1 MMRKRKSDSVIEQ
14 VMDELNEESSSSLN
28 TSPNLFSPELLNEP
42 AKTASQE
49 DVVLLERTGVSQE
62 PALSE
67 ELLSKPINPPADEV
81 FPPYKENMKQK
92 KKSKKT
98 TSISMPIDEVTP
110 EDELSELENLLSFEP
125 NRNKYAEEPKKVS
138 TGQLESTKPV
148 STQKKSKK
156 RLDLKEHVSGIFQ
169 PEIYAESFTRGLSKG
184 GMPSQAVDPRISISL
199 KHSENL
205 RVAQERIMT
214 LEEEIERLRKENEE
228 LISAGDI
235 FRERLDK
242 ITVQNDNL
250 KKSYEESREEF
261 QEEKKTLM
269 NTLRDQ
275 SQEMEKMS
283 LKNKELEKRL
293 SNNIQQIRVRE
304 RELENRLEL
313 MKLDSQTLVREKDQY
328 ILDLKRQI
336 DRIKMDLETQKNRY
350 TETEEKLK
358 GQKSQTRRA
367 ARGLQMALHILRG
380 NDFAVEER
388 EPEKEE

>member
-1 MMRKRKSDSVIEQ
+1 MMRKRKSNSVIEQ
-14 VMDELNEESSSSLN
+14 VMDELNEKAPSSLN
-28 TSPNLFSPELLNEP
+28 TSPNLFSPDLVDEP
-42 AKTASQE
+42 AEPAPQE
-49 DVVLLERTGVSQE
+49 DVAVLEGTSIE

-81 FPPYKENMKQK
+81 FPLYKEDMKQK
-92 KKSKKT
+92 KSLKKS
-98 TSISMPIDEVTP
+98 TSISLPIDEATP
-110 EDELSELENLLSFEP
+110 EEELSELENLLSFEP
-125 NRNKYAEEPKKVS
+125 NRNRYAEEPRKTVVNPLEPTKKA
-138 TGQLESTKPV
+138 TA
-148 STQKKSKK
+148 QKKPKIPNFPLSRGLHKTN
-156 RLDLKEHVSGIFQ
+156 LSNTALNSGI
-169 PEIYAESFTRGLSKG
+169 P
-184 GMPSQAVDPRISISL
+184 ISL
-199 KHSENL
+199 KQSENL

-380 NDFAVEER
+380 NDFSIEEKTT
-388 EPEKEE
+388 EKEE